1 MRMKR
6 NMSGVDRWV
15 RSAMGIALIYLG
27 PFSDLLTSDPM
38 SGALLAA
45 LGVLTL
51 AAGVLAYCPLYQ
63 IAGFCTYR
71 PLEAP
76 DDD

>member
-1 MRMKR
+1 MTMKR

-15 RSAMGIALIYLG
+15 RAAMGIGLIYLG
-27 PFSDLLTSDPM
+27 PFSELLTSDPM

-51 AAGVLAYCPLYQ
+51 AAAVLAYCPLYH
-63 IAGFCTYR
+63 IAGVCTYR
-71 PLEAP
+71 PLEAR
-76 DDD
+76 DED